1 MRPIPIR
8 WQRRRALR
16 WLLGGAGGMALYGC
30 GGGGDDTVGGMQEE
44 RSNAINAINALPADA
59 TLDDIRY
66 RLVLLPL
73 PPSDTQGVASALN
86 AQGDVVGSTS
96 GPFGGHAFLYSDGS
110 MRDLGTVF
118 GGVSPQATDINDT
131 GQITVNV
138 YRPDVSTGAFTRA
151 FLYSDGVFREIDGPL
166 GERNSWWAARINAR
180 GEITGFAER
189 AFATD
194 RRGFLYSDGRV
205 QDLGTLGGQDSEGN
219 AINDL
224 GQVTGRADTPGG
236 DYHMFLYECGVMRD
250 LGTLGG
256 QFSQGNA
263 INEKGW
269 IAGRSTI
276 AGDSRFHAA
285 LYRDGRMVDLGFPPG
300 GIVGDHSVFGI
311 NAAGWVVG
319 LLDVDESTRRGWV
332 HDGTSMRDLNAL
344 LVDSMGAVV
353 LAAFDINDAG
363 QIVGS
368 ASFGGSVPRPVLLTP
383 VRR

>member
-1 MRPIPIR
+1 
-8 WQRRRALR
+8 
-16 WLLGGAGGMALYGC
+16 
-30 GGGGDDTVGGMQEE
+30 
-44 RSNAINAINALPADA
+44 
-59 TLDDIRY
+59 
-66 RLVLLPL
+66 
-73 PPSDTQGVASALN
+73 
-86 AQGDVVGSTS
+86 
-96 GPFGGHAFLYSDGS
+96 
-110 MRDLGTVF
+110 
-118 GGVSPQATDINDT
+118 
-131 GQITVNV
+131 
-138 YRPDVSTGAFTRA
+138 
-151 FLYSDGVFREIDGPL
+151 
-166 GERNSWWAARINAR
+166 
-180 GEITGFAER
+180 
-189 AFATD
+189 
-194 RRGFLYSDGRV
+194 
-205 QDLGTLGGQDSEGN
+205 
-219 AINDL
+219 
-224 GQVTGRADTPGG
+224 
-236 DYHMFLYECGVMRD
+236 MRD

-256 QFSQGNA
+256 EFSQGNA

-300 GIVGDHSVFGI
+300 GIVGDHAVFGI